1 MKLIMVKVKESLNE
15 MGVLGTVIVIIAY
28 KYKFRVRCT
37 YWSLDLKYEQFG
49 VLGLAV
55 H

>member
-15 MGVLGTVIVIIAY
+15 MDVLGTVIVIIAY

-37 YWSLDLKYEQFG
+37 HWSLNLKREQFG
-49 VLGLAV
+49 V
-55 H
+55 